1 MKQVSF
7 LRKLTAALLSCT
19 LCCTGMT
26 VPAFSADD
34 ADELPA
40 RFDLRDEHAVT
51 SVKSQYG
58 GTCGIFSAIAA
69 IESNM
74 IKQGM
79 ADDSI
84 DLSEEHFSYF
94 SQVKGNP
101 EDPEDPLRND
111 RTDSDMKAMANAGS
125 YLDAIGILG
134 SWMGVVPASMTP
146 RYKDKTPLDES
157 LRYESVAH
165 LQNVTKFNIND
176 TKTIKKNLM
185 EKGAMQISYFN
196 VHTPK
201 LYSEYGGYYQTLWS
215 ARSKKEGQDQVDGGR
230 HAVCLVGW
238 DDSFPKEHFV
248 EIPPGDGAWIC
259 KNSWGVSDEDTVDGY
274 IYIFYHDPSLYDF
287 VQFEVE
293 PTDNYDSIYQNCCEM
308 NNCIILRNRGI
319 HNANVFTARQDEMIT
334 AAGVRTA
341 TANVPFR
348 LSVYALKDDYIDP
361 CDGTLLTQFDV
372 AGLPAGYHTIPLDKV
387 CHVSAGQHF
396 SAVVEVGI
404 QKYYEFDYDTGRIGE
419 RNTYVALYSEDT
431 EPQWVDATKSTIFKM
446 GNVCLKLYSK
456 TAMSQRFAEMLT
468 ATG

>member
-7 LRKLTAALLSCT
+7 LRKLTAALLSCM

-26 VPAFSADD
+26 VSSVHAEESS
-34 ADELPA
+34 ELPVH
-40 RFDLRDEHAVT
+40 FDLRDEHAVT

-111 RTDSDMKAMANAGS
+111 RTDNDMKAMANAGS

-165 LQNVTKFNIND
+165 LQNVTKFNVND

-185 EKGAMQISYFN
+185 EKGAMQVSYFN
-196 VHTPK
+196 VHSPK

-215 ARSKKEGQDQVDGGR
+215 ARSKLEGQDSVDGGVMR
-230 HAVCLVGW
+230 
-238 DDSFPKEHFV
+238 FV
-248 EIPPGDGAWIC
+248 LLAGMTVFQRSILLKFHLGMERGSAKTAGASQMKIQWMGI
-259 KNSWGVSDEDTVDGY
+259 STYPITIRLYMISY
-274 IYIFYHDPSLYDF
+274 SLRLSR
-287 VQFEVE
+287 Q
-293 PTDNYDSIYQNCCEM
+293 TITTQSI
-308 NNCIILRNRGI
+308 R
-319 HNANVFTARQDEMIT
+319 T
-334 AAGVRTA
+334 AA
-341 TANVPFR
+341 
-348 LSVYALKDDYIDP
+348 K
-361 CDGTLLTQFDV
+361 
-372 AGLPAGYHTIPLDKV
+372 
-387 CHVSAGQHF
+387 
-396 SAVVEVGI
+396 
-404 QKYYEFDYDTGRIGE
+404 
-419 RNTYVALYSEDT
+419 
-431 EPQWVDATKSTIFKM
+431 
-446 GNVCLKLYSK
+446 
-456 TAMSQRFAEMLT
+456 
-468 ATG
+468 